1 MRSIYVD
8 ASTQTGILPPLPI
21 KNAEH
26 SFSSQIPFLFAGYA
40 FVFSLS
46 LYFAPIFDDVPG
58 SKDPELIVIYIT
70 TSFLVIAVLPFL
82 FKPFTEGHDPWEKH
96 AVILITVLGA
106 LHTAIVGVGYV
117 LVERDRPQ
125 PLGACVVPGLVY
137 LSERWG
143 DERKRNRKE
152 N

>member
-1 MRSIYVD
+1 MTLGRNVSCLILFNLSFFELDIRAVVGG
-8 ASTQTGILPPLPI
+8 AETGL
-21 KNAEH
+21 
-26 SFSSQIPFLFAGYA
+26 
-40 FVFSLS
+40 
-46 LYFAPIFDDVPG
+46 D
-58 SKDPELIVIYIT
+58 
-70 TSFLVIAVLPFL
+70 
-82 FKPFTEGHDPWEKH
+82 

-143 DERKRNRKE
+143 DERKRYRKE